1 MSKDSIQDS
10 VTNVRN
16 ILIEMD
22 ADSAADL
29 IADIMHYCEAEKEH
43 FEIAVRRGTSYYN
56 DELEDAEQ
64 EEQFQNNLDNLGK

>member
-10 VTNVRN
+10 VTNIRN
-16 ILIEMD
+16 ILSEMD

-29 IADIMHYCEAEKEH
+29 IADIMHYCDAEKESFH
-43 FEIAVRRGTSYYN
+43 YTVKRGDLYYK

-64 EEQFQNNLDNLGK
+64 EEQFQNNLVKLDS